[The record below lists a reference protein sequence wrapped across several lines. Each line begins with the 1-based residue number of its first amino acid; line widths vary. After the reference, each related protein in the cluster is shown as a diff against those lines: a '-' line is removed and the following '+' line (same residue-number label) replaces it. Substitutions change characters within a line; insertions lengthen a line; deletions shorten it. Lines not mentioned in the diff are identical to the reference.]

1 MVHEFRA
8 ALLKQHKLATSTARQ
23 TIRTV
28 KMVYAWGE
36 ANELIDRNRIHAY
49 KFKVAKEQRT
59 ESPAEYSG
67 DETAKMMAALDPK
80 SATQWRAWVALTI
93 CGNQG
98 VRQNA
103 ALHLQW
109 DDVDELLGVMIWRS
123 QWDKMGR
130 EWSQPIR
137 SATREAL
144 RVAREWREKNEYAG
158 PWVLPQGS
166 SKSKSEV
173 YTLGSLWQALKGAE
187 TRSGVARIN
196 RRGGHSLRRKWRATS
211 TRRPATRRWRC
222 SRSATPISGKRTPT

>member
-1 MVHEFRA
+1 
-8 ALLKQHKLATSTARQ
+8 
-23 TIRTV
+23 
-28 KMVYAWGE
+28 
-36 ANELIDRNRIHAY
+36 
-49 KFKVAKEQRT
+49 
-59 ESPAEYSG
+59 
-67 DETAKMMAALDPK
+67 MMAALDPK

-196 RRGGHSLRRKWRATS
+196 RRGGHSLRRKVAGDVNAATGD
-211 TRRPATRRWRC
+211 PALALLSIGDTDLRQANTYLKKRDERVKGAFDQLDHAAKTDKERSDSG
-222 SRSATPISGKRTPT
+222 SRQPAIATDGL